1 MKIRGDAQII
11 EDRITDVCV
20 EIEKIIEDYKDD
32 YAEYGWDN
40 FTETLANVSSQLYM
54 MRVIIH
60 NARITK
66 DSYR

>member
-20 EIEKIIEDYKDD
+20 EIEKIIEDYTDD

-40 FTETLANVSSQLYM
+40 FTETLANVSAQLYM
-54 MRVIIH
+54 MRVMIH